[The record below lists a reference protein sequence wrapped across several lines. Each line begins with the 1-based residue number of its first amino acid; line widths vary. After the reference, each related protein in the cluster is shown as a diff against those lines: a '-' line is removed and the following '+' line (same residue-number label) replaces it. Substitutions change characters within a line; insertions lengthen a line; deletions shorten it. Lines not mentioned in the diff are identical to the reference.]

1 MSRDYAKVAS
11 PASIQKAVDALQA
24 NGFQAE
30 SVKTLEDA
38 KQRVLSLIPEGAEV
52 FTGTSVTLT
61 TAGLDAEL
69 NESGKYVSV
78 RHKFMPLYGQKDKAV
93 EMRRIGSGSEY
104 TVGSVHAITED
115 GQVLVASASGSQLPN
130 YVYGA
135 DHVIWVVGAQKVVKD
150 LNEAMD
156 RLETYTF
163 PLENERARE
172 AYGADSI
179 ISKLLIYKKERN
191 PERVHIVIF
200 NEAVGF

>member
-11 PASIQKAVDALQA
+11 PASIKKAVDALRA

-30 SVKTLEDA
+30 AVETLQEA
-38 KQRVLSLIPEGAEV
+38 KERVLTIIPSGAEV

-69 NESGKYVSV
+69 NESGKYDSV

-115 GQVLVASASGSQLPN
+115 GQVVVASASGSQLPN

-150 LNEAMD
+150 LNEAFN
-156 RLETYTF
+156 RLETYTL

-172 AYGADSI
+172 AYGSDSV

-191 PERVHIVIF
+191 PERIHVIVF